1 MEDFYIGLFLA
12 ISSSIFI
19 GTSFIFKKLGL
30 LRLAR
35 NSSTRA
41 GQGGYGYLREW
52 MWWAGMILM
61 TVGEFANF
69 AAYAFAPATL
79 VTPLGALSV
88 LVSAILASRVL
99 KEHLNLLGKLGCGL
113 CVIGST
119 VMVIHS
125 PKEQEVANIDQLKAM
140 VAEPGMDILFTDC

>member
-1 MEDFYIGLFLA
+1 
-12 ISSSIFI
+12 
-19 GTSFIFKKLGL
+19 
-30 LRLAR
+30 
-35 NSSTRA
+35 
-41 GQGGYGYLREW
+41 
-52 MWWAGMILM
+52 M

-88 LVSAILASRVL
+88 LVSAILASKVL
-99 KEHLNLLGKLGCGL
+99 KEKLNLLGKVGCLL
-113 CVIGST
+113 CVLGST

-140 VAEPGMDILFTDC
+140 VAEPGTLNFDIL